1 MLICLSSVL
10 LIMEQLKIIL
20 ILKLLKKHEVAE
32 DAEAK
37 EKFFKFQ
44 GMSRLSKFI
53 EDNKEIQDFLYDE
66 IKSVL

>member
-1 MLICLSSVL
+1 V
-10 LIMEQLKIIL
+10 EN
-20 ILKLLKKHEVAE
+20 E
-32 DAEAK
+32 AEAK

-44 GMSRLSKFI
+44 GMARLSKFI

>member
-1 MLICLSSVL
+1 M
-10 LIMEQLKIIL
+10 
-20 ILKLLKKHEVAE
+20 KKHEVAE
-32 DAEAK
+32 EAEAK

-44 GMSRLSKFI
+44 GMARLSKFI